1 MSQVQDKVREAVAMM
16 AGISSDHVTPETTL
30 ESLALDSLDF
40 VELTLT
46 LDRELGIEID
56 PNDFGELVT
65 VGDAIDF
72 IEAANTL
79 AA

>member
-1 MSQVQDKVREAVAMM
+1 MSEVQDKVVEVVATM
-16 AGISSDHVTPETTL
+16 AGISSGHVTPETTL

-40 VELTLT
+40 VELTLQ
-46 LDRELGIEID
+46 LDRELGIEIEPED
-56 PNDFGELVT
+56 LGELVT
-65 VGDAIDF
+65 VQDAIEF